1 MGRRAIVKPPAFLHT
16 KVYALKNQA
25 ILGTPLSLMHL
36 LFVCW
41 GNICRSPAAECT
53 FRKLLEDKGLA
64 NKISCDSAGT
74 ISSHQGN
81 PPDAR
86 MRQAA
91 ESRDIPIKGSARM
104 INDKDYHDADLILTM
119 DNFNFSEVSN
129 LAPDPALKKKIR
141 PFCDFVSSE
150 DKEVPDPYYGGS
162 AGFEKVLDLLEDGCV
177 HLLNHIQKT
186 SA

>member
-1 MGRRAIVKPPAFLHT
+1 
-16 KVYALKNQA
+16 
-25 ILGTPLSLMHL
+25 MHL

-53 FRKLLEDKGLA
+53 FRKLLADQGLA
-64 NKISCDSAGT
+64 EKISCDSAGT

-91 ESRDIPIKGSARM
+91 EARGIPIKGSARM
-104 INDKDYHDADLILTM
+104 ITDKDYHHADLIITM
-119 DNFNFSEVSN
+119 DNFNFSEVNN
-129 LAPDPALKKKIR
+129 LAPDPSLKKKIR
-141 PFCDFVSSE
+141 PFCDFVSSD
-150 DKEVPDPYYGGS
+150 DKEVPDPYYGGP
-162 AGFEKVLDLLEDGCV
+162 AGFEKVLDLLEDGCGQI
-177 HLLNHIQKT
+177 LNHIQKN